1 MAEPTYI
8 VRVTASWFVAGC
20 LMDAHNNCVDAAPI
34 LRYYGFIGKSG
45 LVLSALCAKRNR
57 QVEWLG

>member
-1 MAEPTYI
+1 VTEVSYL

-34 LRYYGFIGKSG
+34 LRHYGFVGKSG
-45 LVLSALCAKRNR
+45 LELSALCQRRGWQA
-57 QVEWLG
+57 EWLG

>member
-1 MAEPTYI
+1 MSE
-8 VRVTASWFVAGC
+8 
-20 LMDAHNNCVDAAPI
+20 NNYCVDAAPI

-45 LVLSALCAKRNR
+45 LVLSALCAKRNW

>member
-45 LVLSALCAKRNR
+45 LVLSALCAKRNW